1 MKKLC
6 FFLLLA
12 GAVFLQQPSAC
23 TSVII
28 SAKAAPDGRPLLWKH
43 RDTGAPSNHIAYVNE
58 GGYRFLGLVNSDE
71 PDGAVWTGTNETGFS
86 IMNTASYNL
95 KDDEVKEMD
104 QEGMLMRRALQ
115 ICRTVEDFEH
125 FLDTLSRPMRVEA
138 NFGVIDAAGGAA
150 YFETNN
156 WRYYKKDVN
165 DPAVAPDGYLV
176 YTNFSFEGRKDEGMG
191 YVRYE
196 NASLLFERMQPEG
209 FTPERIFSRLSRSF
223 ANPLLGIDLMQPAD
237 SPNARTGWF
246 VEQDFIPRLES
257 TASIVIQGV
266 VPGTDP
272 EATTMWT
279 ALGYPPTSVALPLWV
294 KMGDEQPEWVT
305 YDASLKTAPLCYEA
319 SRLKGQVYPI
329 RRGNGRKYLHW
340 QLLWNEAGT
349 GYIQQLQPVETEVF
363 RLFDACFPASG
374 KGALEPEKIRAFYRQ
389 VDSRLRAAY
398 EPLGREDAA
407 PQPEG

>member
-6 FFLLLA
+6 FFLLLVWA
-12 GAVFLQQPSAC
+12 ASLHESVAC

-28 SAKAAPDGRPLLWKH
+28 SGKATPDGRPLLWKH
-43 RDTGAPSNHIAYVNE
+43 RDTGAPYNHIAYVNE

-95 KDDEVKEMD
+95 KDDDVKEMD
-104 QEGMLMRRALQ
+104 QEGRLMRRALQ
-115 ICRTVEDFEH
+115 ICKTVKDFEH
-125 FLDTLSRPMRVEA
+125 YLDTLARPLRVEA
-138 NFGVIDAAGGAA
+138 NFGVIDAYGGAA

-156 WRYYKKDVN
+156 QRYYKKDVN
-165 DPAVAPDGYLV
+165 DPALAPDGYLV
-176 YTNFSFEGRKDEGMG
+176 YTNFSFEGRKDEGKG

-196 NASLLFERMQPEG
+196 NASLLFKQMQSEG

-223 ANPLLGIDLMQPAD
+223 ANPLLGIDLMQPED

-272 EATTMWT
+272 EGTTMWT

-294 KMGDEQPEWVT
+294 KMGEEQPAWTT
-305 YDASLKTAPLCYEA
+305 YDASLKTAPLDYEA
-319 SRLKGQVYPI
+319 VRLQKQVYPI
-329 RRGNGRKYLHW
+329 HRGNGQKYIRW

-349 GYIQQLQPVETEVF
+349 GYIQQLQPVETELF
-363 RLFDACFPASG
+363 RLFDASLAIRG
-374 KGALEPEKIRAFYRQ
+374 KGSLDRKEIRAFYQ
-389 VDSRLRAAY
+389 LAESRLRAVYQSLSTRETTA
-398 EPLGREDAA
+398 GR
-407 PQPEG
+407 